1 MKYTRTLLCVMFLL
15 VFCLSCSPGNPDYY
29 RKDRIKEIV
38 ELQRTQPINEYV
50 IYRSPSYPQQM
61 DRLIHSLDPA
71 EALVVALPYEDAIQ
85 NHKLLTFY
93 MTLIAHAITVT
104 DVIILVNER
113 ELFDYKAVVS
123 QLTYLKLDRY
133 LYGGQKHE
141 IRIVPARFNT
151 KWIRD
156 YGPIFA
162 VNTEGQ
168 ICITDAI
175 YGDIRRQI
183 NKTQFFSISDFFKVD
198 VLNIVGAKIPES
210 EEEPE
215 PAERYEDD
223 AMSMYLANHLY
234 QKHGYDIP
242 IVRVPF
248 QLQGGDIFADGLNN
262 LFLSTETLLINGG
275 HRLDLE
281 LILKSYYGMKTVTY
295 LEPFPGDTVK
305 HLDMIFKPLG
315 LNRFLVADYPAD
327 AGDSDIYMH
336 YLHRE
341 TKRTLDA
348 NAVKL
353 QQTFPGRALVK
364 IPMPPIQRLSKLD
377 DALLT
382 LTQTLF
388 SARNYNLPSGLI
400 SDPEQWDIRKFVF
413 LCDVLN
419 RYRKLKAAD
428 ETDRLLSVLGPFEG
442 TRFSGEYEAVLNR
455 CVEKL
460 LQSDPQLLEWLA
472 ASYRSDLKQ
481 GRDENHSTK
490 ELLNRLSA
498 DYIREGALEDPSN
511 YFYVYRSYL
520 NATYI
525 NGKSGRLLLVPGYS
539 GYRAM
544 EEKVLA
550 VYRELFPDTRIVFIN
565 SDEIIKQ
572 YGAIHCVTITVP
584 DFQRKYNPS

>member
-1 MKYTRTLLCVMFLL
+1 MKYTHTLLRVLFLL
-15 VFCLSCSPGNPDYY
+15 VFCLSCSPGNPDYFQ
-29 RKDRIKEIV
+29 KDRIKEIV
-38 ELQRTQPINEYV
+38 EQQRTQPINEYI
-50 IYRSPSYPQQM
+50 IYRSPSSPQKI
-61 DRLIHSLDPA
+61 DRLIYSLDPA

-93 MTLIAHAITVT
+93 MTVIAHAITAT

-113 ELFDYKAVVS
+113 ELFDFKAIVS
-123 QLTYLKLDRY
+123 QLAYLKLDRY
-133 LYGGQKHE
+133 LYGGQKHQ

-162 VNTEGQ
+162 VNTEGK
-168 ICITDAI
+168 ICIIDAI
-175 YGDIRRQI
+175 YGDIRGQI
-183 NKTQFFSISDFFKVD
+183 NKTQFFSISDFFNVD
-198 VLNIVGAKIPES
+198 VLNIVGAKIPET
-210 EEEPE
+210 EENPE

-248 QLQGGDIFADGLNN
+248 QLQGGDIFADGSNN

-295 LEPFPGDTVK
+295 LEPFPGDTIK

-315 LNRFLVADYPAD
+315 LNRFLVADYPTDARAD
-327 AGDSDIYMH
+327 DTYMH

-348 NAVKL
+348 NAAKL
-353 QQTFPGRALVK
+353 QQTFPRRAITK
-364 IPMPPIQRLSKLD
+364 IPMPPIQRFSKID
-377 DALLT
+377 DALLS
-382 LTQTLF
+382 LTKTLF
-388 SARNYNLPSGLI
+388 SARNYSLPSGLI
-400 SDPEQWDIRKFVF
+400 SNPERWDIRNFVF
-413 LCDVLN
+413 LCDVLT
-419 RYRKLKAAD
+419 RYRNLKATD
-428 ETDRLLSVLGPFEG
+428 ETDRLLTVLGPFEETG
-442 TRFSGEYEAVLNR
+442 FSNEYEMVLNR
-455 CVEKL
+455 CVDKL
-460 LQSDPQLLEWLA
+460 LENDSQLLEWIA
-472 ASYRSDLKQ
+472 ASYRTDLKQ
-481 GRDENHSTK
+481 GRDENLSHK
-490 ELLNRLSA
+490 ELLNQLLA
-498 DYIREGALEDPSN
+498 DYIRKGTLEDPSN

-520 NATYI
+520 NATFI
-525 NGKSGRLLLVPGYS
+525 NGKSGRLLLVPSYS
-539 GYRAM
+539 GYREM

-584 DFQRKYNPS
+584 DFQRK

>member
-1 MKYTRTLLCVMFLL
+1 MKYTHTLLRVMFLL
-15 VFCLSCSPGNPDYY
+15 VFCLSCSPGNSNYF

-38 ELQRTQPINEYV
+38 EQHRTQPINEYV
-50 IYRSPSYPQQM
+50 IYRSPSHPQKI
-61 DRLIHSLDPA
+61 DRLINPLDPA
-71 EALVVALPYEDAIQ
+71 EALIVALPYEDAIQ

-113 ELFDYKAVVS
+113 ELFDFKAIVS
-123 QLTYLKLDRY
+123 QLAFLKLDRY
-133 LYGGQKHE
+133 LDGGQKHQ

-162 VNTEGQ
+162 VNTEGK

-198 VLNIVGAKIPES
+198 VLNIIGAKIPET
-210 EEEPE
+210 EENPE

-242 IVRVPF
+242 IIRVPF
-248 QLQGGDIFADGLNN
+248 QLQGGDIFADGSNN

-295 LEPFPGDTVK
+295 LEPFPGDTIK

-327 AGDSDIYMH
+327 AGDDDIYMH

-348 NAVKL
+348 NAAKL
-353 QQTFPGRALVK
+353 QLTFPRQTLVK

-377 DALLT
+377 DALLP
-382 LTQTLF
+382 LTKTLF
-388 SARNYNLPSGLI
+388 SARNFSLPPGLI
-400 SDPEQWDIRKFVF
+400 SGPERWDIRNFVF
-413 LCDVLN
+413 LCDVLT
-419 RYRKLKAAD
+419 RYRKLKATD
-428 ETDRLLSVLGPFEG
+428 ETDRLLTVLGPFEG
-442 TRFSGEYEAVLNR
+442 TRFSNEYEAVLNR
-455 CVEKL
+455 SVSKL
-460 LQSDPQLLEWLA
+460 LESDPQLLEWIA
-472 ASYRSDLKQ
+472 ASYRSDLTH
-481 GRDENHSTK
+481 GRNENLSHK
-490 ELLNRLSA
+490 ELLIQLLA

-520 NATYI
+520 NATFI
-525 NGKSGRLLLVPGYS
+525 NGKSGRLLLVPSYS
-539 GYRAM
+539 GYREM

-550 VYRELFPDTRIVFIN
+550 VYRELFPDTRIVFVN

-584 DFQRKYNPS
+584 DFQRK